1 MKILKKS
8 FYIRDTLTVARE
20 LLGQKLVRVVDGQYL
35 SAIVAETEAYLGAGD
50 SASHASRGRTTRN
63 KVMFGPAGVAYVYF
77 VYGMHYLLNVVT
89 EAKGTPAAVL
99 LRAVVPLEGMAHM
112 QKLRNRQDKNL
123 TDGPAKLC
131 QALAID
137 TTLNGWDLTR
147 GKILWFENYENIPD
161 SGVMTG
167 PRIGIGYAAAADR
180 KAPWRFVVKREFRE
194 NQTPPNRKR
203 RP

>member
-8 FYIRDTLTVARE
+8 YYSRDTLTVARE
-20 LLGQKLVRVVDGQYL
+20 LLGQKLVRIVDGQCL
-35 SAIVAETEAYLGAGD
+35 NAIVAETEAYLGAGD
-50 SASHASRGRTTRN
+50 SASHASRGRTPRN
-63 KVMFGPAGVAYVYF
+63 QVMFGPAGVAYIYF

-89 EAKGTPAAVL
+89 EAKGTPGAVL
-99 LRAVVPLEGMAHM
+99 LRAVVPLEGKAHM

-137 TTLNGWDLTR
+137 TALNGWDLTR
-147 GKILWFENYENIPD
+147 GKILWVEDYMNIPD

-180 KAPWRFVVKREFRE
+180 KASWRFVVRREFWKE
-194 NQTPPNRKR
+194 QTPSNR
-203 RP
+203 